1 MGVSVHP
8 LFLLLTKDDVQM
20 FDKQQIEEYTPTEG
34 DWLEY
39 MEWVDFVEG
48 AYKEVLQ
55 LGFPSVTETPDYEA

>member
-1 MGVSVHP
+1 
-8 LFLLLTKDDVQM
+8 M

>member
-1 MGVSVHP
+1 
-8 LFLLLTKDDVQM
+8 M

-48 AYKEVLQ
+48 VYKEVLQ
-55 LGFPSVTETPDYEA
+55 LGFPSVTEAPNYEA